1 MQRKIETFQVVPAKN
16 FRKEEVLYRF
26 TRSKYF
32 KCYGNLSVISFNF
45 VNQLKA
51 FAAVFFSQAPEWELD
66 SYAKSRVIS
75 LECCLRVG
83 QIANLPIF
91 LGILQFGYSEQTG
104 VISTSTRHFDF
115 PPSGRLSRSPR
126 TRWLAAQPRLRAAQ
140 RCVVVVLSDLP
151 KRLRCQVRILFIS
164 PRKGKEVQ
172 MYLPFSYVCN
182 AFVQDQ
188 LRDLIFR

>member
-1 MQRKIETFQVVPAKN
+1 MQRKIETFQVVPAEN

-104 VISTSTRHFDF
+104 VISTSTRHYDF

-126 TRWLAAQPRLRAAQ
+126 TRWLAASFACCPAVCCCGSIRFTQAPSTPGQ
-140 RCVVVVLSDLP
+140 DTFYISQ
-151 KRLRCQVRILFIS
+151 KREGSADVPAI
-164 PRKGKEVQ
+164 
-172 MYLPFSYVCN
+172 
-182 AFVQDQ
+182 Q
-188 LRDLIFR
+188 LCL

>member
-1 MQRKIETFQVVPAKN
+1 MQRKIETFQVVPAEN

-51 FAAVFFSQAPEWELD
+51 FAAVFFFSQAPEWELD

-115 PPSGRLSRSPR
+115 PPSGRLSKSSNAVARSPASFACCPAVCCCGSIR
-126 TRWLAAQPRLRAAQ
+126 FTQAPSMPGQDTFYISQKREGS
-140 RCVVVVLSDLP
+140 SDVP
-151 KRLRCQVRILFIS
+151 AI
-164 PRKGKEVQ
+164 
-172 MYLPFSYVCN
+172 
-182 AFVQDQ
+182 Q
-188 LRDLIFR
+188 LCL